1 MRTRGALLFNA
12 GTNSGFTVT
21 ELELGEPQAGEVLV
35 RLVAAGLCHSDY
47 HYDTGDG
54 VLSDLPLLLGH
65 EGAGVVEKVGA
76 GVTKVAV
83 GDHVITSF
91 MPSCGHCRW
100 CVAGRGNL
108 CDRGAALLS
117 GKAMDGTYRMH
128 TTDGQPVFV
137 GTFTG
142 TFAEH
147 VVCPE
152 DSLVRVEKD
161 VPLDKVV
168 LVACGVPTGWGSAV
182 TLAEVEP
189 GDVVCVIGCGGVGM
203 NAVQGARYAGART
216 VIAID
221 PVQWKQDIAK
231 AEFGATHS
239 ASSIAEAQELVTS
252 LTNGVG
258 ADKAIITV
266 GVVEGEMIDPALNL
280 ISKGGVLAISGV
292 SAMTQTD
299 AKLSLFAFVLYEK
312 QIRGGL
318 YGKSAPNLSIPK
330 LVDLYRKGDL
340 NLDSMVTN
348 TYTLDQINEG
358 YADMMSGKNLRGVI
372 LY

>member
-1 MRTRGALLFNA
+1 VRTRGALLLNP
-12 GTNSGFTVT
+12 GTNTGFTVT
-21 ELELGEPQAGEVLV
+21 ELELDPPKAGEVLV
-35 RLVAAGLCHSDY
+35 KLTAAGLCHSDY
-47 HYDTGDG
+47 HGDTGDTIASG
-54 VLSDLPLLLGH
+54 TPLLLGH
-65 EGAGVVEKVGA
+65 EGAGVVQEVGA

-108 CDRGAALLS
+108 CDRGAQLLS
-117 GKAMDGTYRMH
+117 GKAMDGTHRVH
-128 TTDGQPVFV
+128 TASGDPVFV

-142 TFAEH
+142 TFSEH
-147 VVCPE
+147 IVCPE
-152 DSLVRVEKD
+152 DSLVRIEKD

-182 TLAEVEP
+182 TLAEVEA
-189 GDVVCVIGCGGVGM
+189 GDVVVVIGTGGVGM
-203 NAVQGARYAGART
+203 NAVQGARYAGAKT
-216 VIAID
+216 VIAVD
-221 PVQWKQDIAK
+221 PVQWKRDIAI
-231 AEFGATHS
+231 AEFGATH
-239 ASSIAEAQELVTS
+239 AAASIAEAQELVTS

-266 GVVEGEMIDPALNL
+266 GVVEGDMIDPALGL
-280 ISKGGVLAISGV
+280 VSKGGVLAISGV

-299 AKLSLFAFVLYEK
+299 TKLSLFAFVLYEK

-340 NLDSMVTN
+340 NLDSLVTN
-348 TYTLDQINEG
+348 TYPLEKINEA
-358 YADMMSGKNLRGVI
+358 YDDMMTGKNLRGVI
-372 LY
+372 VY

>member
-1 MRTRGALLFNA
+1 MRTRGALLINA

-21 ELELGEPQAGEVLV
+21 ELELGAPKDGEVLV
-35 RLVAAGLCHSDY
+35 ELVAAGLCHSDY

-54 VLSDLPLLLGH
+54 VLSELPLLLGH
-65 EGAGVVEKVGA
+65 EGAGVVREVGA
-76 GVTKVAV
+76 GVTKVAP

-91 MPSCGHCRW
+91 MPSCGQCRW
-100 CVAGRGNL
+100 CTAGRGNL
-108 CDRGAALLS
+108 CDRGAELLS
-117 GKAMDGTYRMH
+117 GKAMDGTHRVH

-137 GTFTG
+137 GTYTG

-147 VVCPE
+147 VVCPQ

-203 NAVQGARYAGART
+203 NAVQGARYAGAKT

-221 PVQWKQDIAK
+221 PVAWKREIAIE
-231 AEFGATHS
+231 EFGATHAA
-239 ASSIAEAQELVTS
+239 ASIEEAQELVTS
-252 LTNGVG
+252 LTRGVG
-258 ADKAIITV
+258 ADRAIITV
-266 GVVEGEMIDPALNL
+266 GVVDGEMIDPALAL
-280 ISKGGVLAISGV
+280 ISKGGVLAISSV

-330 LVDLYRKGDL
+330 LVDLYRRGDL
-340 NLDSMVTN
+340 KLDQLVTN
-348 TYTLDQINEG
+348 TYTLGQINEG
-358 YADMMSGKNLRGVI
+358 YADMMSGKNLRGVV

>member
-1 MRTRGALLFNA
+1 
-12 GTNSGFTVT
+12 
-21 ELELGEPQAGEVLV
+21 
-35 RLVAAGLCHSDY
+35 
-47 HYDTGDG
+47 
-54 VLSDLPLLLGH
+54 
-65 EGAGVVEKVGA
+65 
-76 GVTKVAV
+76 
-83 GDHVITSF
+83 
-91 MPSCGHCRW
+91 
-100 CVAGRGNL
+100 
-108 CDRGAALLS
+108 
-117 GKAMDGTYRMH
+117 MDGTHRMH

-137 GTFTG
+137 GTYTG

-147 VVCPE
+147 VVCPQ
-152 DSLVRVEKD
+152 DSLVVVEKD

-203 NAVQGARYAGART
+203 NAVQGARYAGAKT

-221 PVQWKQDIAK
+221 PVPWKQEIAK

-252 LTNGVG
+252 LTRGVG

-266 GVVEGEMIDPALNL
+266 GVVEGGMIEPALNL
-280 ISKGGVLAISGV
+280 ISKGGTLAISGV

-299 AKLSLFAFVLYEK
+299 AKLSLFTFVLFEK
-312 QIRGGL
+312 TIKGGL

-330 LVDLYRKGDL
+330 LVDLYRAGDL